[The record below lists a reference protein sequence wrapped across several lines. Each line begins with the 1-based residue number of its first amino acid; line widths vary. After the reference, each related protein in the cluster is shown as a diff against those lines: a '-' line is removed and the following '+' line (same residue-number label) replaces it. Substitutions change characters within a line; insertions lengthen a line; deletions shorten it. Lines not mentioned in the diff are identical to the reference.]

1 MKEQAVPTEGE
12 SEQGVQTDTENG
24 ENSDAETLFQLRS
37 LGELLRDSVEA
48 GQLVTKKNWWSKKSK
63 SPPQDPKDFGIE
75 DTTGSFMSWNKG
87 NSCGKTNKARKMKTQ
102 TITKDHKVDFKN
114 NQEINERNRLNSKLP
129 HILHKQKKLEEF
141 DKAERVRIANQDK
154 ALDEIDTLLA
164 KLENEEQ
171 KNIKKPYLTKQKKTP
186 TKDDMWKWEE
196 NHTKLQKPVTYHDS
210 LTDSLDKL
218 LEDIE
223 EQMDDRI

>member
-1 MKEQAVPTEGE
+1 MLFSVETFIFTHTKEQAVPTEGE

-48 GQLVTKKNWWSKKSK
+48 GQLVTKKNWWSKKFK

-75 DTTGSFMSWNKG
+75 DTTGSFMSWN
-87 NSCGKTNKARKMKTQ
+87 
-102 TITKDHKVDFKN
+102 KVDFKN

-129 HILHKQKKLEEF
+129 HILHKQKKIEEF

-171 KNIKKPYLTKQKKTP
+171 KNIKKPYLTKQKKTQ

-196 NHTKLQKPVTYHDS
+196 NRTKLQKPVTYHDS

-223 EQMDDRI
+223 EQMDDRT